1 MSGDAEHDGKASEAG
16 GSDEHGARRDGA
28 RGFLH
33 RYLPISRWLPSYRR
47 EWFSGDAVSAIS
59 VWALLVPQSLA
70 YSSIAGVPVQY
81 GLYAAF
87 ASLVAYAVFG
97 TSRQLVQGPSAAVAA
112 VSAAAILPIVGSDAM
127 GTDDA
132 VAITAAL
139 AITTGI
145 VYLLLG
151 VARMGW
157 VSNFLSKAVMSGFVL
172 GFSIG
177 IIIDQSH
184 KLLGVDSVDGS
195 YWEILVGTIQ
205 EIPDTNT
212 ATLILGSISLAA
224 LLAMRRFT
232 PRLPRALIV
241 MVLSIIAVTAL
252 DLTAHG
258 VAVTGTVPTG
268 LFSIGI
274 PFGSWDQQGALLV
287 GALSIIFV
295 GYSETLAAGRAMAT
309 KHAYEIDPDQE
320 LIAEGFACLGSG
332 LVGSFATDGSLSKT
346 SVADSAG
353 QKSQMASLVNAVFV
367 LLTMLFLAGLFENL
381 ADAVLGAVVI
391 DAMVGLIT
399 LADFKRYR
407 RVNRADW
414 ACFMAAGLGIV
425 FLSITAGIA
434 VGVVL
439 SLLLLI
445 SRASGAQLHRLG
457 RTYDAVS
464 YRDISRHDD
473 VVVDPDVLVV
483 RLDGPLFFANAN
495 RFHDQLTALLAGCD
509 PEPKIVV
516 ADMEAVAE
524 TDTDGADSLTR
535 LAQQLRTKGG
545 WFGLA
550 RVKGSVLDSWKL
562 AGAID
567 DVGSNRV
574 FADVHEAVEAG
585 RASVALAPGSS

>member
-1 MSGDAEHDGKASEAG
+1 M
-16 GSDEHGARRDGA
+16 
-28 RGFLH
+28 
-33 RYLPISRWLPSYRR
+33 
-47 EWFSGDAVSAIS
+47 
-59 VWALLVPQSLA
+59 
-70 YSSIAGVPVQY
+70 
-81 GLYAAF
+81 
-87 ASLVAYAVFG
+87 
-97 TSRQLVQGPSAAVAA
+97 SAAV
-112 VSAAAILPIVGSDAM
+112 ILPIVGSDAM
-127 GTDDA
+127 GTDAA

-139 AITTGI
+139 AITTGV

-151 VARMGW
+151 IARMGW

-172 GFSIG
+172 GFAIG

-184 KLLGVDSVDGS
+184 KLLGVAAVDGS
-195 YWEILVGTIQ
+195 YWEILVGTIK
-205 EIPDTNT
+205 EIPDTNMP
-212 ATLILGSISLAA
+212 TLVLGFVSLAA
-224 LLAMRRFT
+224 LLAMRRYA

-241 MVLSIIAVTAL
+241 MMLSIIAVTAL

-258 VAVTGTVPTG
+258 VAVTGSVPTG

-274 PFGSWDQQGALLV
+274 PFGSWDQPGALLV

-332 LVGSFATDGSLSKT
+332 LVGSFVTDGSLSKT

-353 QKSQMASLVNAVFV
+353 QRSQMASLVNAIFV

-381 ADAVLGAVVI
+381 AGAVLGAVVI

-399 LADFKRYR
+399 LADFQRYR

-414 ACFMAAGLGIV
+414 ACFMAAGLGIL

-457 RTYDAVS
+457 RAYDEVT

-473 VVVDPDVLVV
+473 VVVEPDVLVV

-495 RFHDQLTALLAGCD
+495 RFHDQITALLAGCD

-535 LAQQLRTKGG
+535 LAQQLRKKGI

-550 RVKGSVLDSWKL
+550 RVKGSVLDVWKL
-562 AGAID
+562 AGAIE

-574 FADVHEAVEAG
+574 FADVHDAVKAG
-585 RASVALAPGSS
+585 RASVAPGLASS